1 MLWIFHVLLF
11 HLCDSHRKHI
21 SRSWH
26 QSSGKLWYG
35 TSKAYQEGKYTYNDI
50 FMFSSQKRG
59 REISSLYYKALAG
72 WQTLFLN
79 GILTAK
85 YCLLLL
91 SELSALIMI
100 KCMEATNIKHCF
112 LITAID
118 SIPGQMR
125 EHLVNVF
132 IEQSFLKH
140 LGWDNILWAQSHR
153 ADLQHL

>member
-1 MLWIFHVLLF
+1 
-11 HLCDSHRKHI
+11 
-21 SRSWH
+21 
-26 QSSGKLWYG
+26 
-35 TSKAYQEGKYTYNDI
+35 
-50 FMFSSQKRG
+50 
-59 REISSLYYKALAG
+59 
-72 WQTLFLN
+72 
-79 GILTAK
+79 
-85 YCLLLL
+85 
-91 SELSALIMI
+91 
-100 KCMEATNIKHCF
+100 MEATNIKHCF